1 MRDLSHMQRTK
12 GEAINSGVSPLRKD
26 TPNGAHKYSVFTAL
40 PKFFIS
46 SIPDSVF
53 LQHHGRRKPGPH
65 SCVLGKY
72 FQSFIPS
79 STERFNIGW
88 CVAHR
93 HSLLLNDQL
102 CLLIISNVC
111 CPIHLQ
117 LWVYRNLFITW
128 STPGTTGPKKTRALN
143 LIMPAPRHKVLQDC
157 QISVQI

>member
-12 GEAINSGVSPLRKD
+12 GEAINSGVSVTVEEL
-26 TPNGAHKYSVFTAL
+26 TNGAHKYSIFTTL

-65 SCVLGKY
+65 SCVLGKC

-88 CVAHR
+88 CVTHR
-93 HSLLLNDQL
+93 LTYVSLLLNDQL
-102 CLLIISNVC
+102 CLLIISNAC

-117 LWVYRNLFITW
+117 SWVYRNLFVTW
-128 STPGTTGPKKTRALN
+128 STPGTTGPKKTMGAKSHH
-143 LIMPAPRHKVLQDC
+143 ACSKT
-157 QISVQI
+157 